1 MVQLSSGATHQ
12 KARSS
17 LLIISVETRHVPLFQ
32 LNLPEYN
39 IRELVLKEADLSKVN
54 FVGERADL
62 VIIDCVTLN
71 DSVLLAL
78 EHLVDQ
84 MPVPILVFAFQS
96 DEWHGQQAMR
106 AGASACIVDGLHEH
120 RIRSL
125 IAIAKER
132 YQITAEM
139 SDELKRTKDSLAAR
153 KLIERAKGYLMDQKG
168 LSESDAY
175 ALMRKQA
182 MTRAVSLKEV
192 AENIINVSDL
202 LKG

>member
-1 MVQLSSGATHQ
+1 MSSGATHQ